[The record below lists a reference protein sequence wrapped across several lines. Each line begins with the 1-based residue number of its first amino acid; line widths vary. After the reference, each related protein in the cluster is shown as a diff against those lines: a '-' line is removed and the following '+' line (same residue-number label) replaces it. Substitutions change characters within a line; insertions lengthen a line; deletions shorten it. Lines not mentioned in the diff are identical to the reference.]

1 MSCVSEKAANEIISE
16 INYMISTYE
25 DSLKNLEEM
34 EHTLCSNAT
43 ALAGYNGARVTGSSR
58 SESTEDYTKYYY
70 DKFSIKGANE
80 IVSSSNSIMNETDR
94 LQTSVESLINQTKDM
109 DNSLSIIAIYIANIE
124 LGLESGFVTSKKP
137 YSKMNMLDK
146 LKCAREFMEND
157 KKYGCSYL
165 NKSPIIKQ
173 GFLTIPLK
181 DSNGRKIYS
190 KYLEFYNKYG
200 VKTIAPFVKVKYF
213 QKLGMY
219 YFTKMS
225 DAEIKNYI
233 AQTTNYHNNIMI
245 TTGSYSDNFRKLA
258 VDPLKQ
264 ITFEYIDYDKGNAD
278 GSNWVAYTKTNENI
292 VFDMKCEGESPEMR
306 KFMLESYSHELGHS
320 CDYSLGSSDYFS
332 NGDEFADIYNQIN
345 KNDSQFEHIR
355 EYGHTSA
362 IECFAEATMLYYNH
376 PQSLMEI
383 EIDGH
388 GVNNLYEYMKNILE

>member
-16 INYMISTYE
+16 ISYMISTYE

-43 ALAGYNGARVTGSSR
+43 ALAGYNGARVAGSSR
-58 SESTEDYTKYYY
+58 NESTEDYTKYYY

-94 LQTSVESLINQTKDM
+94 LQTSVESLISQTKDM
-109 DNSLSIIAIYIANIE
+109 DNSLAIIAIYIANIE
-124 LGLESGFVTSKKP
+124 LGLKNGLITSKIP

-146 LKCAREFMEND
+146 LKCAHEFMEND

-165 NKSPIIKQ
+165 NTSPIIKQ
-173 GFLTIPLK
+173 GFLTLPLK
-181 DSNGRKIYS
+181 NRNGRKIYS
-190 KYLEFYNKYG
+190 KYLEFYNRYG
-200 VKTIAPFVKVKYF
+200 VKTLAPFVKVKYF
-213 QKLGMY
+213 QKLGMC

-233 AQTTNYHNNIMI
+233 VQAANYHNSIMI

-258 VDPLKQ
+258 VDPLEQ
-264 ITFEYIDYDKGNAD
+264 ITFEYIDYDKKNAD
-278 GSNWVAYTKTNENI
+278 GINWGAYTETNKN
-292 VFDMKCEGESPEMR
+292 VVLDMKCEGENPEMR
-306 KFMLESYSHELGHS
+306 TFMREVYSHELGHS
-320 CDYSLGSSDYFS
+320 FDYSLGSNGHFS
-332 NGDEFADIYNQIN
+332 NGDEYADIYNQIN
-345 KNDSQFEHIR
+345 KNDSNFNHIR

-362 IECFAEATMLYYNH
+362 TECFAEATMLYYNH